1 MAEGKRKAILAR
13 YLDKVVGL
21 EKGYFKISKLLEY
34 SIEMTI
40 EKDFTLMSVLS
51 AFHKSYV
58 YGGLSWNKMIVYK
71 LANGKWSIDLTIAKD
86 PLKNQVIFKIV
97 T

>member
-40 EKDFTLMSVLS
+40 EKDFT
-51 AFHKSYV
+51 
-58 YGGLSWNKMIVYK
+58 
-71 LANGKWSIDLTIAKD
+71 
-86 PLKNQVIFKIV
+86 
-97 T
+97 